1 MTETKIFALKS
12 SLENVSLGFNNLQ
25 APPFNVRDTNM
36 EAGDLVASI
45 ERCSTGSSGL
55 NIMIQFAL
63 FPVEYINHYGVPSQF
78 WIFFILMDL
87 G

>member
-45 ERCSTGSSGL
+45 E
-55 NIMIQFAL
+55 
-63 FPVEYINHYGVPSQF
+63 
-78 WIFFILMDL
+78 
-87 G
+87 